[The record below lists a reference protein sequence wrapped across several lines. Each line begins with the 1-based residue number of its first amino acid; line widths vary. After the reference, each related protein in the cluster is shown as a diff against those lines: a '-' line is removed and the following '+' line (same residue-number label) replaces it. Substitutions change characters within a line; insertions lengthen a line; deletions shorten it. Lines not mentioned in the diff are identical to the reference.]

1 MKRPVFQDATGK
13 RWKIIKIVFF
23 ISLFILV
30 IFFSLFL
37 LSLGKLLT
45 ITSISIVASFILK
58 YEMLIS
64 VVNTIGNSIFSIL
77 AITLKSYLIFALVIG
92 ILRMAILIIFSY
104 KQWKRQKKS
113 RTIKKKSWV
122 ILKSQKF
129 RRYRLRPTI
138 SVVIPVYNEEVVIE
152 KTVSAVLH
160 SQYPITEV
168 IVVDDGSTDQTAAT
182 VENSF
187 PRNPRVKVIR
197 KQNGGKASA
206 LNLGFREALGDII
219 ITIDADTVFTNLA
232 ISHLVEHF
240 KNPEVA
246 AVSGNCKVGNIRN
259 QLTLWQHI
267 EYVTAFNIE
276 RRAYDYLNCITV
288 VPGSNSAWRRKVV
301 QEVGYYDHDTLAED
315 TDLTLKIV
323 EKGYRITY
331 DDKALSYEECP
342 ETVKDFVKQRYRWS
356 YGILQS
362 SWKHR
367 KTILKSKNKT
377 LKFFAVP
384 SLLFSYL
391 LYLTAPLIDIIFI
404 VSLLTGE
411 KTIFLFAIFFYF
423 SDAFASVYAFK
434 LEKESMKP
442 LVWVIIQRFA
452 YRYLIAYV
460 TWKAVIMALKGYSV
474 GWNKF
479 KRTGNNNFN

>member
-1 MKRPVFQDATGK
+1 MNKPVFQDDSGK
-13 RWKIIKIVFF
+13 RWNKIKIVFF
-23 ISLFILV
+23 TLLFLIVILISLVNNIGIAIL
-30 IFFSLFL
+30 SFL
-37 LSLGKLLT
+37 AL
-45 ITSISIVASFILK
+45 
-58 YEMLIS
+58 
-64 VVNTIGNSIFSIL
+64 
-77 AITLKSYLIFALVIG
+77 TLKSYLLITIIIG
-92 ILRMAILIIFSY
+92 VVRTLILMIYSY
-104 KQWKRQKKS
+104 KQWKRQQYS
-113 RTIKKKSWV
+113 RLIKKKSWV
-122 ILKSQKF
+122 ILREQTF

-138 SVVIPVYNEEVVIE
+138 SVVIPVYNEEVVIK
-152 KTVSAVLH
+152 KTVKAVLH

-168 IVVDDGSTDQTAAT
+168 IVVDDGSTDQTAFI
-182 VENSF
+182 VEKAFRN
-187 PRNPRVKVIR
+187 NPRVKVIR

-206 LNLGFREALGDII
+206 LNLGFRKALGDII

-232 ISHLVEHF
+232 ISYLVEHF
-240 KNPEVA
+240 KDPNVA

-267 EYVTAFNIE
+267 EYVTAFNLE

-288 VPGSNSAWRRKVV
+288 VPGSNSAWRRNVV
-301 QEVGYYDHDTLAED
+301 EEVGYYDHDTLAED

-323 EKGYRITY
+323 EKGYRIAY

-367 KTILKSKNKT
+367 KTIYQSNNKSLKY
-377 LKFFAVP
+377 FAIP

-404 VSLLTGE
+404 VSLLADV
-411 KTIFLFAIFFYF
+411 KSIFLFALFFYL
-423 SDAFASVYAFK
+423 SDAFASIYAFK
-434 LEKESMKP
+434 LENERMKP
-442 LVWVIIQRFA
+442 LVWVIIQRLA

-460 TWKAVIMALKGYSV
+460 TWKAILMALKGNNV

-479 KRTGNNNFN
+479 KRSGNNTFQ